1 MLSRTVRETVRKPR
15 HLEDSTRLACSVSQE
30 DVAEVS
36 ESKVL
41 HKRKCRLC
49 GAKGLTISLH
59 NETTDLLKCDE
70 CGVCFMD
77 PMPDSVSMVKHF
89 RNDYITDEVHLE
101 KIYGEARKA
110 ALQLIA
116 KVVHRRKKGGRIL
129 DVGCAGGYFLNR
141 YFDSAKWE
149 KFGIEPSRYALR
161 RAAARQIT
169 TYEGEVGSVQLP
181 EASFDVITMAGVL
194 PYFREPRRELRL
206 LQRALKPGGI
216 GVIELPLGVTQI
228 WRHTTAL
235 GRMTGGGSRS
245 IFQSPHLFF
254 YNASSLRLLLSESSF
269 VVDRFLPAPGNEQ
282 PSTIQE
288 MLFRAYYRFSQIASL
303 ASAENCMFGPGVVAS
318 ISRAED

>member
-1 MLSRTVRETVRKPR
+1 
-15 HLEDSTRLACSVSQE
+15 
-30 DVAEVS
+30 
-36 ESKVL
+36 
-41 HKRKCRLC
+41 
-49 GAKGLTISLH
+49 
-59 NETTDLLKCDE
+59 
-70 CGVCFMD
+70 MD
-77 PMPDSVSMVKHF
+77 PMPDSASMVKHF
-89 RNDYITDEVHLE
+89 RNDYITDEIHLE

-110 ALQLIA
+110 ALRLIA
-116 KVVHRRKKGGRIL
+116 KIVHGRKKGGRIL

-194 PYFREPRRELRL
+194 PYFREPKRELRI

-216 GVIELPLGVTQI
+216 GVIELPLGLTQI
-228 WRHTTAL
+228 WRHSTKL

-254 YNASSLRLLLSESSF
+254 YNAPSLRLLLSDSGF
-269 VVDRFLPAPGNEQ
+269 VVERFVPAPGNEQ
-282 PSTIQE
+282 PSAVQE
-288 MLFRAYYRFSQIASL
+288 LLFRAYYRLSQIASL
-303 ASAENCMFGPGVVAS
+303 ASAENWMLGPGVVAT
-318 ISRAED
+318 ISRAEN